1 MNSRSLSVL
10 LSPYLAATGATS
22 VSEIKMSEKTR
33 TMLPQSTGVMV
44 VTFTTW
50 LSFSTTVLSSEGG
63 SCVALP
69 NVELTKFW
77 IRSTTSAALS
87 EEQQRA
93 NLKFPVSP
101 RRVLFGKT
109 KTTDMWLRLLP
120 LVTVIFSSSEMD
132 STGLQFVMIGLAQ
145 LVMSFSRCNSLNT
158 IRWQTNDLEA
168 LYSTFPT
175 DVTSLFG
182 WQKPEQF

>member
-109 KTTDMWLRLLP
+109 KNDRYVIAPLTVGDSDIFKFWNGLNWIAICHDRLGP
-120 LVTVIFSSSEMD
+120 AGCVIFK
-132 STGLQFVMIGLAQ
+132 V
-145 LVMSFSRCNSLNT
+145 
-158 IRWQTNDLEA
+158 
-168 LYSTFPT
+168 
-175 DVTSLFG
+175 
-182 WQKPEQF
+182 